1 MQAATEAAAEEE
13 LAGAG
18 GEGNVAGSERA
29 RAVRELQRKNLMR
42 AHKEIEKISK
52 ENEALR
58 KEKRQ
63 FVKQKQFLQNLSQ
76 RAAALTL
83 AMTKKEKESQ
93 DERSRLAE
101 GE

>member
-1 MQAATEAAAEEE
+1 MEEE
-13 LAGAG
+13 LAGAE

-42 AHKEIEKISK
+42 AHKEIEKMSK

-101 GE
+101 GK